1 MNTRPPSPTDTDAV
15 FDQSMRQRYA
25 HALQALPPSTAG
37 ALRAARRTALDPASH
52 ARTHHPALRW
62 AGAFAT
68 VAALALGLRF
78 FEGEPATA
86 PAPAQQVAA
95 VDAEELDAA
104 IGALDE
110 NPDLYLWLAANDD
123 LPPTPEP

>member
-1 MNTRPPSPTDTDAV
+1 MTTRAPSPPDTDAA

-25 HALQALPPSTAG
+25 QSLHALPPSTAG
-37 ALRAARRTALDPASH
+37 ALRAARRTALDAASH
-52 ARTHHPALRW
+52 GHTHRPALRW

-78 FEGEPATA
+78 FGGEPETA
-86 PAPAQQVAA
+86 PARQVAA
-95 VDAEELDAA
+95 VDAEEFDAA

>member
-1 MNTRPPSPTDTDAV
+1 MNTRPPSPPDTDTA

-25 HALQALPPSTAG
+25 QALQALPPSTAG

-52 ARTHHPALRW
+52 ARSLHPAMRW

-78 FEGEPATA
+78 FEDEPATA
-86 PAPAQQVAA
+86 PTQQVAA
-95 VDAEELDAA
+95 VDADEFDAA

>member
-1 MNTRPPSPTDTDAV
+1 MNTRPPSTPDRDAA

-25 HALQALPPSTAG
+25 QSLQALPPSTAG

-52 ARTHHPALRW
+52 ARSPHPALRW

-78 FEGEPATA
+78 FEDEPATA
-86 PAPAQQVAA
+86 PTQQVAA
-95 VDAEELDAA
+95 VDADEFDAA

>member
-1 MNTRPPSPTDTDAV
+1 MNTRSPSTPDRDAA

-25 HALQALPPSTAG
+25 QALHALPPSTAG

-52 ARTHHPALRW
+52 VRSPHPALRW

-78 FEGEPATA
+78 FEDEPATA
-86 PAPAQQVAA
+86 PTQQVAA
-95 VDAEELDAA
+95 VDADEFDVA

>member
-1 MNTRPPSPTDTDAV
+1 MNTRPPSPPDTDTA

-25 HALQALPPSTAG
+25 QALQALPPSTAG

-52 ARTHHPALRW
+52 ARSPHPALRW

-78 FEGEPATA
+78 FEDEPATA
-86 PAPAQQVAA
+86 LTQQVAA
-95 VDAEELDAA
+95 VDADEFDAA

>member
-1 MNTRPPSPTDTDAV
+1 MNTRPPSPPDTDTA

-25 HALQALPPSTAG
+25 QALQALPPSTAG

-52 ARTHHPALRW
+52 ARSLHPALRW

-78 FEGEPATA
+78 FEDEPATA
-86 PAPAQQVAA
+86 PTQQVAA
-95 VDAEELDAA
+95 VDADEFDAA

>member
-1 MNTRPPSPTDTDAV
+1 MNTRPPSPPDTDTA

-25 HALQALPPSTAG
+25 QALQALPPSTAG

-52 ARTHHPALRW
+52 ASSPHPALRW

-78 FEGEPATA
+78 FEDEPATA
-86 PAPAQQVAA
+86 PTQQVAA
-95 VDAEELDAA
+95 VDADEFDAA

>member
-1 MNTRPPSPTDTDAV
+1 MNTRPPSPPDTDTA

-25 HALQALPPSTAG
+25 QALQALPPSTAG

-52 ARTHHPALRW
+52 ARSPHPALRW

-78 FEGEPATA
+78 FEDEPATA
-86 PAPAQQVAA
+86 PTQQVAA
-95 VDAEELDAA
+95 VDVDEFDAA

>member
-1 MNTRPPSPTDTDAV
+1 MNTRPPSTPDAQAG

-25 HALQALPPSTAG
+25 QALEALPPSTAG
-37 ALRAARRTALDPASH
+37 ALRAARRTALDPSSH
-52 ARTHHPALRW
+52 ARPHHPALRW

-86 PAPAQQVAA
+86 PAQQVAA
-95 VDAEELDAA
+95 VDAEEFDAA

-123 LPPTPEP
+123 LPPSLEP

>member
-1 MNTRPPSPTDTDAV
+1 MNTRPPSPPDTDTA

-25 HALQALPPSTAG
+25 QALQALPPSTAG
-37 ALRAARRTALDPASH
+37 ALRAARRTALDPAAH
-52 ARTHHPALRW
+52 ARSPHPALRW

-78 FEGEPATA
+78 FEDEPATA
-86 PAPAQQVAA
+86 PTQQVAA
-95 VDAEELDAA
+95 VDADEFDAA

>member
-1 MNTRPPSPTDTDAV
+1 MNTRPPSTPDRDAA

-25 HALQALPPSTAG
+25 QALQALPPSTAG
-37 ALRAARRTALDPASH
+37 ALRAARRTALVPASH
-52 ARTHHPALRW
+52 ARSPHPALRW

-78 FEGEPATA
+78 FEDEPATA
-86 PAPAQQVAA
+86 PTQQVAA
-95 VDAEELDAA
+95 VDADEFDAA

>member
-68 VAALALGLRF
+68 VAALAGSVPVSPL
-78 FEGEPATA
+78 
-86 PAPAQQVAA
+86 
-95 VDAEELDAA
+95 
-104 IGALDE
+104 E
-110 NPDLYLWLAANDD
+110 NPICAAAADFD
-123 LPPTPEP
+123 STAATRQLS

>member
-1 MNTRPPSPTDTDAV
+1 MNTRPPSPPDTDTA

-25 HALQALPPSTAG
+25 QALQALPPSTAG
-37 ALRAARRTALDPASH
+37 ALRAARCTALDPASH
-52 ARTHHPALRW
+52 ARSPHPALRW

-78 FEGEPATA
+78 FEDEPATA
-86 PAPAQQVAA
+86 PTQQVAA
-95 VDAEELDAA
+95 VDADEFDVA

>member
-1 MNTRPPSPTDTDAV
+1 MNIRPPTPTDADA
-15 FDQSMRQRYA
+15 FDQAMRQRYA
-25 HALQALPPSTAG
+25 HALNALPPSTAG
-37 ALRAARRTALDPASH
+37 ALRAARRSALDPASH
-52 ARTHHPALRW
+52 RRRAGPAWGW

-78 FEGEPATA
+78 FEST
-86 PAPAQQVAA
+86 PAPGPAPQVAA
-95 VDAEELDAA
+95 VDAEMELEAA

>member
-1 MNTRPPSPTDTDAV
+1 MNTRPPSPPDTDTA

-25 HALQALPPSTAG
+25 QALQALPPSTAG

-52 ARTHHPALRW
+52 ARSLHPALRW

-78 FEGEPATA
+78 FEDEPATA
-86 PAPAQQVAA
+86 LTQQVAA
-95 VDAEELDAA
+95 VDADEFDAA

>member
-1 MNTRPPSPTDTDAV
+1 MNTRSPSTPDRDAA
-15 FDQSMRQRYA
+15 FDQSMRQR
-25 HALQALPPSTAG
+25 HAQALHALPPSTAG
-37 ALRAARRTALDPASH
+37 ALRAARRTALEPASH

-78 FEGEPATA
+78 FEGEPTT
-86 PAPAQQVAA
+86 APAQQVAA
-95 VDAEELDAA
+95 VDAEDFDAA

>member
-1 MNTRPPSPTDTDAV
+1 MNTRPPSPPDTDTA

-25 HALQALPPSTAG
+25 QALQALPPSTAG

-52 ARTHHPALRW
+52 ARSPHPALRW

-78 FEGEPATA
+78 FEDEPATA
-86 PAPAQQVAA
+86 PTQQVAA
-95 VDAEELDAA
+95 VDADEFDAA

>member
-1 MNTRPPSPTDTDAV
+1 MNTRPPSPPDTDTA

-25 HALQALPPSTAG
+25 QALQALPPSTAG

-52 ARTHHPALRW
+52 ARSLHPALRW

-78 FEGEPATA
+78 FEDEPATA
-86 PAPAQQVAA
+86 PTQQVAA
-95 VDAEELDAA
+95 VDADEFDVA

>member
-1 MNTRPPSPTDTDAV
+1 MNTRPPSPPDTDTA

-25 HALQALPPSTAG
+25 QALRALPPSTAG

-52 ARTHHPALRW
+52 ARSPHPALRW

-78 FEGEPATA
+78 FEDEPATA
-86 PAPAQQVAA
+86 PTQQVAA
-95 VDAEELDAA
+95 VDADEFDAA

>member
-1 MNTRPPSPTDTDAV
+1 MNTRPPSPPDTDTA

-25 HALQALPPSTAG
+25 QALQALPPSTAG
-37 ALRAARRTALDPASH
+37 ALRAARRTALDPASR
-52 ARTHHPALRW
+52 ARSPHPALRW

-78 FEGEPATA
+78 FEDEPATA
-86 PAPAQQVAA
+86 PTQQVAA
-95 VDAEELDAA
+95 VDADEFDAA